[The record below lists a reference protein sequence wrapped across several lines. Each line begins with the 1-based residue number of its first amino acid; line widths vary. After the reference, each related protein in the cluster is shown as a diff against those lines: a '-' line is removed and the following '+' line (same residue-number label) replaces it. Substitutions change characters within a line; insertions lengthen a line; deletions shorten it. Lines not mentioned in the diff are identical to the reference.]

1 MFGPGYL
8 EENFRTVRKNTVL
21 VAEDIPADK
30 YTFTAA
36 PGVKS
41 VGQMLAHVAVSPR
54 WQMALH
60 SEGVTAVDFPM
71 FAARLAKGQAEEQA
85 LQSKDQIVAALKDGG
100 EEFAAFLAGLSAP
113 TLAQTISFPPPIQP
127 AVKTRMEMLMSVK
140 EHEMHHRAQLMLMQ
154 RMLGIVPHLTR
165 QREASVRARA

>member
-8 EENFRTVRKNTVL
+8 EQNFRTVRKNTVL

-30 YTFTAA
+30 YAFTAA

-41 VGQMLAHVAVSPR
+41 VGQMLAHIAVSPR

-60 SEGVTAVDFPM
+60 REGVTAVDFPM
-71 FAARLAKGQAEEQA
+71 FAARVAQVQAEEQA
-85 LQSKDQIVAALKDGG
+85 LQSKDHILAALKEGG

-113 TLAQTISFPPPIQP
+113 TLAETISFPPPVQP